1 MLIFPQHWHIGLLDE
16 MLGSIREDADDN
28 DWRVLLV
35 DKESMKILSAS
46 CRLFDVMEKGISGTL
61 IFFFLLFCQ
70 MGGGGDESF
79 ALGLVSRQGRVQL
92 WRMWQSV
99 QNVHMQ

>member
-1 MLIFPQHWHIGLLDE
+1 

-61 IFFFLLFCQ
+61 IFFFLLFCR
-70 MGGGGDESF
+70 MGGG
-79 ALGLVSRQGRVQL
+79 
-92 WRMWQSV
+92 
-99 QNVHMQ
+99 

>member
-1 MLIFPQHWHIGLLDE
+1 
-16 MLGSIREDADDN
+16 MLGSVREDADDN

-61 IFFFLLFCQ
+61 IFSFSSFLPN
-70 MGGGGDESF
+70 GGRGRSIICSG
-79 ALGLVSRQGRVQL
+79 LGLKARACAVVEDVAVNRQPL
-92 WRMWQSV
+92 SKL
-99 QNVHMQ
+99 